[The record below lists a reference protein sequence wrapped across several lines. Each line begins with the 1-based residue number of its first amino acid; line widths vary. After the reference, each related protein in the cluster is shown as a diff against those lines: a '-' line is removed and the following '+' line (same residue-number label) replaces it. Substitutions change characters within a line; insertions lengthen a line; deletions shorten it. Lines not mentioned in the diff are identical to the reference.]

1 MLLAPQHRTY
11 LAFFLIAISTGAFLA
26 RIPDLQIMLDVN
38 KAELGLTLIG
48 MAAGALVSLTL
59 SSPVVTRL
67 GARLTL
73 MVTLLGTAL
82 LLSLVPFMPNA
93 PSVFSLLFFVGLLCG
108 AFEISLNVEIGR
120 IETQVGFGIMN
131 RAHGFWSVGFFVTAI
146 SASVI
151 RHAGISMQMHLHL
164 VLALVCVLGVLNV
177 AGMKNAP
184 MAQDA
189 ETENTP
195 HFALPTLGLL
205 PLCLIGVA
213 AFLVEGAGI
222 DWSAIYM
229 RDVFNS
235 EPFVGGT
242 GLTLFAFF
250 MAVARLF
257 VDPVVDRHGAR
268 AVAIVLL
275 TTAALGITMV
285 WLAPQPYIALV
296 GFALMGGGC
305 SAVYPMAVTAAAQR
319 TDRPSVINVAAVGQM
334 SVVVFFLAPPLL
346 GLVGEHWGI
355 RNAYLVCLPLIL
367 ASLLASRALAPQ
379 RRVTR
384 PIRAEQP
391 VNASS
396 PSGSIAPNDFAKP
409 CRNTLL
415 SPRR

>member
-1 MLLAPQHRTY
+1 MHLMLLAPQHRTY

-26 RIPDLQIMLDVN
+26 RIPDLQMMLNVN

-48 MAAGALVSLTL
+48 LAAGALVSLTF
-59 SSPVVTRL
+59 SSPIVMRL
-67 GARLTL
+67 GAKLTL
-73 MVTLLGTAL
+73 MITLLGTAL
-82 LLSLVPFMPNA
+82 LLALVPFMPDA
-93 PSVFSLLFFVGLLCG
+93 PSVFCLLFLVGLLGG
-108 AFEISLNVEIGR
+108 AFEINLNVEIGR

-131 RAHGFWSVGFFVTAI
+131 RAHGFWSVGFFVTAV

-151 RHAGISMQMHLHL
+151 RQAGIDIQTHLHVVLGL
-164 VLALVCVLGVLNV
+164 VFVLGVLNV

-184 MAQDA
+184 IVKVP
-189 ETENTP
+189 EIENAP

-205 PLCLIGVA
+205 PLCLIGIA

-235 EPFVGGT
+235 EPFIGGT
-242 GLTLFAFF
+242 GLTLFALF

-275 TTAALGITMV
+275 ATAVVGITMV
-285 WLAPQPYIALV
+285 WLAPHPYVALA

-305 SAVYPMAVTAAAQR
+305 SAIYPMAVTAAAQR
-319 TDRPSVINVAAVGQM
+319 TDRPSVINVAALAQM
-334 SVVVFFLAPPLL
+334 SFVVFFLAPPLL
-346 GLVGEHWGI
+346 GFVAEHLGI

-367 ASLLASRALAPQ
+367 GSLLASPALAT
-379 RRVTR
+379 RRSEAQ
-384 PIRAEQP
+384 PIPSGQQ
-391 VNASS
+391 VNASN
-396 PSGSIAPNDFAKP
+396 PS
-409 CRNTLL
+409 
-415 SPRR
+415 

>member
-1 MLLAPQHRTY
+1 MLLAPHHRTY

-26 RIPDLQIMLDVN
+26 RIPDLQMMLNVN

-59 SSPVVTRL
+59 FSPVVMRL

-73 MVTLLGTAL
+73 MITLLGTAF
-82 LLSLVPFMPNA
+82 LLSLVPFMPN
-93 PSVFSLLFFVGLLCG
+93 PQTVFILLFLVGLLVG
-108 AFEISLNVEIGR
+108 AFEINLNVEIGR
-120 IETQVGFGIMN
+120 IENQVGFGIMN
-131 RAHGFWSVGFFVTAI
+131 RAHGFWSVGFFVTAV
-146 SASVI
+146 SASMI
-151 RHAGISMQMHLHL
+151 RQAGIDMQTHLHL
-164 VLALVCVLGVLNV
+164 ILALVFLLGVLNV

-184 MAQDA
+184 ILKGA
-189 ETENTP
+189 EMENEP

-205 PLCLIGVA
+205 PLCLIGTA

-235 EPFVGGT
+235 EPFIGGS

-275 TTAALGITMV
+275 TTATLGIIMV
-285 WLAPQPYIALV
+285 WLAPNPYVALA

-319 TDRPSVINVAAVGQM
+319 NDRPSVLNVAALGQM

-346 GLVGEHWGI
+346 GFVAEHWGI
-355 RNAYLVCLPLIL
+355 RNAFVICLPLVIC
-367 ASLLASRALAPQ
+367 SLLASPALAT
-379 RRVTR
+379 RRGVAHPTI
-384 PIRAEQP
+384 PEQP
-391 VNASS
+391 VNASN
-396 PSGSIAPNDFAKP
+396 PS
-409 CRNTLL
+409 
-415 SPRR
+415 